1 MKNASSCVED
11 SFSRDRSWLGDL
23 RGEEAMSGMYRS
35 KKMRVDKS
43 EDNSHS

>member
-1 MKNASSCVED
+1 MRAAASRIRSTV
-11 SFSRDRSWLGDL
+11 SRDRSWLGDL
-23 RGEEAMSGMYRS
+23 RGEEVMSGMCRS